1 MITPPIV
8 FDQLPGAYRAG
19 VCNIGPAE
27 IARRRAFGRFGLA
40 VSGLLALAMLG
51 VGAPP
56 LVRLLVALP
65 VAGSV
70 ISLLQA
76 RLRFCAAFGIAGLHN
91 FGRVGSQD
99 RVLDRAARLADRLT
113 ALRIIV
119 AGSCAGLAAGA
130 ILALIAR

>member
-1 MITPPIV
+1 MITSPIV
-8 FDQLPGAYRAG
+8 VDQLPGAYRAG
-19 VCNIGPAE
+19 ACNIGPAE

-51 VGAPP
+51 IGAPP

-65 VAGSV
+65 VAGSA

-91 FGRVGSQD
+91 FGKVGSQE

-119 AGSCAGLAAGA
+119 AGTCVGLAAGA
-130 ILALIAR
+130 MLALVPR